1 MKKNTGTFLTEALII
16 SVSNLISKV
25 IGVVFRI
32 PLANMLQGNIG
43 IFTAAYS
50 VYAMLFMLS
59 NAGLPVALSRT
70 VAVAVAKKRR
80 KEEGRVFWAG
90 TLLFGSI
97 GLVLM
102 GVLIVGADAI
112 ANYSE
117 HSEAALAIRLVAPC
131 LPLVCVSSSL
141 RGYFQGHRIM
151 LPTAVYHL
159 FESGFKM
166 IVGLSAAY
174 YAVSHGYSAPVQAA
188 FAILGITAGG
198 AAGLVFLIIVKFYYE
213 KNRPSP
219 ESLETDDYPTIYK
232 NILRIA
238 LPVAATSAALYMSNF
253 IDTLVIKK
261 GLIASGVSDD
271 VSDRLYTS
279 YTALTLSVSDLLP
292 ATFVYP
298 IAISI
303 LPHITESF
311 TLGDHKKTREYM
323 NLSLRISAIIGL
335 PCAALM
341 CAVARPALVV
351 LYGAGWGKTQFIWNN
366 TRYWSVDVAA
376 NGLQILSA
384 GIVLI
389 SLLSTA
395 NSLLPAVKRPLLTTL
410 SVCTGVAALTVTEIV
425 LIRVPSVGIYGAPIA
440 SVVCYAVALAMDL
453 HFLKKL
459 KYVVVSYADMFAK
472 PLLCA
477 SLGGLSAIG
486 TVTLVSRLVTENT
499 RVGSF
504 IMTCAGGSV
513 GAAVYAVTLLAFKG
527 ITAEE
532 IRLLPKGKKLC
543 AFMIKKGW
551 ITEKG

>member
-232 NILRIA
+232 NILKIA

-477 SLGGLSAIG
+477 SLCGLSAIG

-543 AFMIKKGW
+543 AFMLTQGW